1 MIAMVK
7 SNLSEFWIA
16 KEKEWGRS
24 ISVYEV
30 SKATG
35 IPWDTIDN
43 LRRDKTSRFD
53 SHVLARICKF
63 FNVSEGALVP
73 FLTVSY
79 LDAGNG
85 KAA

>member
-1 MIAMVK
+1 MVAMVK
-7 SNLSEFWIA
+7 SSLSEFWA
-16 KEKEWGRS
+16 NKEKEWGRNIS
-24 ISVYEV
+24 IYEV

-43 LRRDKTSRFD
+43 LKGGRTGRFD

-63 FNVSEGALVP
+63 FDVPEGDLVP

-79 LDAGNG
+79 CDAGDG